1 MMWNSLAT
9 WLEGYLGEVLS
20 GHPEFTYSP
29 GAVSDGSGV
38 LISLG
43 YMPEAPEDILVIT
56 GYDYPENTIPGS
68 VSASVQVRGRATSRA
83 RATNLVESAC
93 KYLVDPSNT
102 SRLDRV
108 SRINLQP
115 IGQDQMGNH
124 EVTAN
129 LFIET
134 IERTD

>member
-9 WLEGYLGEVLS
+9 WLEEYLGEVLG

-38 LISLG
+38 LVSLG
-43 YMPEAPEDILVIT
+43 YMPEAPEDILVVT
-56 GYDYPENTIPGS
+56 GYDYPENTAPGS
-68 VSASVQVRGRATSRA
+68 VSASVQVRGRATTRA
-83 RATNLVESAC
+83 RAIDLVESAC
-93 KYLVDPSNT
+93 KYLVNPVNT

-108 SRINLQP
+108 SRTNLQP
-115 IGQDQMGNH
+115 IGQDQMGLY

-129 LFIET
+129 LSVET
-134 IERTD
+134 TERTD